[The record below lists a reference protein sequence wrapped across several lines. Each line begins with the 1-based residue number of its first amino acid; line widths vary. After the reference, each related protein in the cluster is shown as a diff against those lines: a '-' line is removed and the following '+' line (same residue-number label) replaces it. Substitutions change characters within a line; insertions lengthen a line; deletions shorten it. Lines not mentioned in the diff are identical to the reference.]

1 MRQFGRMVTSLY
13 ELAVN
18 VGVEKT
24 PIETTVLMVLDTLKR
39 LWFKYCPIDEVN
51 AIGCGSTLKPVCH

>member
-1 MRQFGRMVTSLY
+1 MVTSLY

-24 PIETTVLMVLDTLKR
+24 PIETTVLMELDTLKR

-51 AIGCGSTLKPVCH
+51 AIGCGSTLRPVCH